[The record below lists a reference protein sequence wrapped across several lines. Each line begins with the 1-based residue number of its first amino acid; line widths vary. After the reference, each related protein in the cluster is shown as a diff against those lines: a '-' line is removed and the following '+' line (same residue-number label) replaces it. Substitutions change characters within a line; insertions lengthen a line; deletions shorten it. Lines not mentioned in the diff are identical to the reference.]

1 MNRDYPI
8 YTVPN
13 ECQDCYKCVR
23 HCPCKAIRIVNARA
37 AVIPELCVSCGV
49 CVKVCPAHAKKVRS
63 DLDRAKFL
71 LANDGRKV
79 YASIAPSYLS
89 YFKGIKLEQLATA
102 LKQLGFAGVSETA
115 IGAQIVSSATGSFLK
130 NADSGAYISSACPG
144 VVGYIEKYLPEW
156 AAFIT
161 PVASPVI
168 AHARYLRQVY
178 GDDICVIFIGPCAA
192 KKLESDQLSNDLQVA
207 ITFAALEHWL
217 EEKSIELNSLD
228 ASSVIPASAEEGRS
242 YALEG
247 GMNDT
252 LREPN
257 SGIRYVAVS
266 GLAEVGR
273 MLRGITPKDI
283 RAKGTKLFIEALA
296 CPGGCVNGPVM
307 PKRSA
312 TANLI
317 LETLTSGSERTSINR
332 EVPVPLGIRFKPD
345 LPQIQTVSEEAI
357 TKALAEVGKFTL
369 SDELNCGG
377 CGYNS
382 CRSFAQAMVT
392 GKAEPSMC
400 VSWLRKI
407 ARKTNVA
414 LIKYIPAGVVLAN
427 EKLEIVECNRHFAEL
442 CGNAALEAFN
452 ACGNLAGANLQTFL
466 EDTTLFEEVL
476 SAGGEVVRPNQV
488 VGERI
493 FNISVF
499 AVTQGRTVGAVIQD
513 VTSNELHREQIAE
526 KAREVIRKNV
536 LTVQSVARALGEHMA
551 ETEILLNEVAGAYSQ
566 AGARHER

>member
-1 MNRDYPI
+1 MNREYPV

-37 AVIPELCVSCGV
+37 AVIPELCVSCGL

-89 YFKGIKLEQLATA
+89 YFKGIRLGQLATA
-102 LKQLGFAGVSETA
+102 LKKLGFAGVSETA
-115 IGAQIVSSATGSFLK
+115 IGAQLVSSATGDFLK
-130 NADSGAYISSACPG
+130 KADAGAYISSACPG
-144 VVGYIEKYLPEW
+144 VVGYIGKYLPEW
-156 AAFIT
+156 APFVA

-168 AHARYLRQVY
+168 AHARHLRKVY
-178 GDDICVIFIGPCAA
+178 GDNICVIFIGPCAA
-192 KKLESDQLSNDLQVA
+192 KKLESDQLRTDLQVA
-207 ITFAALEHWL
+207 ITFAALEQWL
-217 EEKSIELNSLD
+217 AEKNIDLSTLSDSE
-228 ASSVIPASAEEGRS
+228 VVPAPAEEGRA

-273 MLRGITPKDI
+273 MLRGISQKDVQ
-283 RAKGTKLFIEALA
+283 ATGAKLFIEALA

-312 TANLI
+312 TADIL
-317 LETLTSGSERTSINR
+317 LETLSSGTEQTSLKRPVDVAMGVRFTPHKPKLQPISE
-332 EVPVPLGIRFKPD
+332 D
-345 LPQIQTVSEEAI
+345 AI
-357 TKALAEVGKFTL
+357 TAALAEVGKFTL
-369 SDELNCGG
+369 ADELNCGG
-377 CGYNS
+377 CGYNT
-382 CRSFAQAMVT
+382 CRSFAKAMVA

-407 ARKTNVA
+407 ARKTNIA

-442 CGNAALEAFN
+442 CGEAALEAFDS
-452 ACGNLAGANLQTFL
+452 CGNLTGASLGTFL
-466 EDTTLFEEVL
+466 EDTALFEEVL
-476 SAGGEVVRPNQV
+476 STGGEIVRPNQV
-488 VGERI
+488 VGEKI
-493 FNISVF
+493 LNISVF
-499 AVTQGRTVGAVIQD
+499 CVTPGRTVGAVVQD

-566 AGARHER
+566 TGEKNGR